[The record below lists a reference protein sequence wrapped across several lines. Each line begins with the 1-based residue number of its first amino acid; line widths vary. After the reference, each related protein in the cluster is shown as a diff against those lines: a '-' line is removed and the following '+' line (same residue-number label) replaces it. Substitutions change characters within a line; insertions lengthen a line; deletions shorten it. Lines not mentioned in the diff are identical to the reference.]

1 MTLHAICLL
10 LHVLGATVWTGG
22 HLVFA
27 LSVLPGAVK
36 RRDVA
41 AVHAFE
47 AAYERLGI
55 GALVVQV
62 ATGLLLAW
70 SYLPDV
76 PAWIDDDTPVARLVR
91 LKLALLAA
99 TLALAAHVRLR
110 VLPRLDGARLP
121 LLYAHVLAVTL
132 VAVGFVAAGVGL
144 RLGWLG

>member
-1 MTLHAICLL
+1 MTLHAVLLL

-27 LSVLPGAVK
+27 LSVLPTAVK
-36 RRDVA
+36 RRDIA

-55 GALVVQV
+55 GALVLQV
-62 ATGLLLAW
+62 VPGLLLAW
-70 SYLPDV
+70 SYLPDAD
-76 PAWIDDDTPVARLVR
+76 AWLHDAGPVARLVR
-91 LKLALLAA
+91 IKLALLAT

-110 VLPRLDGARLP
+110 VLPRLDASRLP
-121 LLYAHVLAVTL
+121 LLHAHVLAVTA
-132 VAVGFVAAGVGL
+132 VAVGFVGVGVGL

>member
-27 LSVLPGAVK
+27 LSVLPGAVQ

-70 SYLPDV
+70 GYLPDAH
-76 PAWIDDDTPVARLVR
+76 AWLADATPVARLVR
-91 LKLALLAA
+91 IKLALLAA

-110 VLPRLDGARLP
+110 VLPRLDASRLP
-121 LLYAHVLAVTL
+121 LLYAHVLAVTA

>member
-1 MTLHAICLL
+1 MNLHAVLLL

-47 AAYERLGI
+47 AAYERLGV
-55 GALVVQV
+55 GALMLQV

-70 SYLPDV
+70 SYLPDAG
-76 PAWIDDDTPVARLVR
+76 AWLHDAGPVARLVR
-91 LKLALLAA
+91 IKLGLLVA
-99 TLALAAHVRLR
+99 TFALAAHVRLR
-110 VLPRLDGARLP
+110 VLPRLDASRLP
-121 LLYAHVLAVTL
+121 LLYAHVLAVTA
-132 VAVGFVAAGVGL
+132 VAIGFVVAGVGV
-144 RLGWLG
+144 RLGWIG

>member
-1 MTLHAICLL
+1 MALHSLLLL

-27 LSVLPGAVK
+27 LSVLPRAL
-36 RRDVA
+36 RARDVA

-47 AAYERLGI
+47 STYERLGI

-62 ATGLLLAW
+62 ATGLVLAW
-70 SYLPDV
+70 TYLPDAA
-76 PAWIDDDTPVARLVR
+76 AWFVDATPVARLVR
-91 LKLALLAA
+91 IKLALLAA

-110 VLPRLDGARLP
+110 VLPKLDAARLP
-121 LLYAHVLAVTL
+121 LLYAHVAAVTL
-132 VAVGFVAAGVGL
+132 VAVGFVVAGVGL